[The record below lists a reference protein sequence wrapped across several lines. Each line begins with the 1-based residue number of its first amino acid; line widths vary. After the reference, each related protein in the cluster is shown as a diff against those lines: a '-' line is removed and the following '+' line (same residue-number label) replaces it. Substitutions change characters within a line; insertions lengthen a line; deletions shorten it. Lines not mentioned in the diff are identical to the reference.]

1 MFRRKGG
8 EADEARRDE
17 ESTPSVSNGRERR
30 RPVGLTT
37 SATVMFHPDV
47 PHRMPDVKER
57 EAPPRADDDGKRL
70 TVGRE
75 ITLSGCTIADC
86 ERLTVEGTIDA
97 TTTEGRLLE
106 IAKGGC
112 FKGAAVVDNAEIAGV
127 FEGDLKVKKRLS
139 IRASGY
145 VVGTVRYGQLEVERG
160 GRIDG
165 STEYD
170 PADREADLQP
180 VESSLAVAASDGS
193 SEGR

>member
-17 ESTPSVSNGRERR
+17 EGVVRANTGRGRFQQA
-30 RPVGLTT
+30 PGGPA
-37 SATVMFHPDV
+37 ATVMFHPDV
-47 PHRMPDVKER
+47 PHRVRDVASQDSPARSES
-57 EAPPRADDDGKRL
+57 DSKRL

-75 ITLSGCTIADC
+75 ITLGSCTIADC
-86 ERLTVEGTIDA
+86 DRLTVEGNVEA
-97 TTTEGRLLE
+97 TMTDGHLLE

-112 FKGAAVVDNAEIAGV
+112 FKGAAVIDNAEIAGV

-139 IRASGY
+139 VRASGY
-145 VVGTVRYGQLEVERG
+145 VVGTVCYGQLEVERG

-180 VESSLAVAASDGS
+180 VDLSPAALDRTP
-193 SEGR
+193 EGR